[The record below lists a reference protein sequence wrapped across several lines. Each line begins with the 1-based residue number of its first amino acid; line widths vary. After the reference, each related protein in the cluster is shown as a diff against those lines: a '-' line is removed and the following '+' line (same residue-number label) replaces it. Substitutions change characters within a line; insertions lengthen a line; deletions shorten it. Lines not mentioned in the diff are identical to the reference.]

1 MTGTYKI
8 RYRNLTY
15 NIFIPV
21 GLKLGLILVVTLMN
35 FKFSRHDL
43 PASAVLLL
51 ISDQA
56 ASRHF
61 TEHLSVRLYDIT
73 QIEVLW

>member
-1 MTGTYKI
+1 
-8 RYRNLTY
+8 
-15 NIFIPV
+15 
-21 GLKLGLILVVTLMN
+21 MN

-61 TEHLSVRLYDIT
+61 TELLSVRLYDIT
-73 QIEVLW
+73 QIEVLSTKTIGVLQLTSEALNQVSNLEW